1 MSTAF
6 DRLSPMLQYQI
17 VHSTPIRE
25 LRPVQ
30 EETIP
35 VVLAGDDAVILAPT
49 AGGKTEAAFFPLLS
63 RMDSEGWEPV
73 SVLYVSPIRALLNN
87 QEKRVQEYAQMMGR
101 SVFKWHGDV
110 GPSARTRFL
119 KAPADILMTTP
130 ESLEAMLMSTRVPA
144 RSLFSGLRAVVI
156 DEVHAFADDD
166 RGAHLAAVLT
176 RLSRYCRR
184 DIQRLGLS
192 ATVGNPEEI
201 LAWLH
206 GQSERGAHV
215 ISPPKPKVTPELR
228 LDYVASV
235 ANAARI
241 VAASHRGQKRLVF
254 VDSRRGVEQLTAMLR
269 QLDVEAFLT
278 HGSLSAS
285 ARRQAEQAFEEGSDC
300 VIVST
305 SALELGIDVGS
316 LDRVLQLEVPST
328 VASFLQR
335 MGRTGRRPGT
345 TPNCTFLTT
354 KASSTLQAAAL
365 LRLFRA
371 GYVEPVRPNR
381 YAVHIL
387 AHQLMALGIQENGI
401 GRSDWWAWLAGAT
414 SFSAISD
421 EDRALLVQHMLDE
434 DILADHGG
442 RLWLGQRGERLYGRR
457 HFSELYAVFSTP
469 RLITVRWDGREIG
482 TIDANFLSALDEAE
496 EVAFTLG
503 GRPWRVVH
511 IDWRRGTC
519 VVKPAET
526 GRAPRWPGSPRFLD
540 HAMCQAMREVLV
552 SDDHDPAWSARA
564 TELIDGLRTEH
575 EFLAAGESVIQNLPD
590 GIKWWNF
597 AGGKANLL
605 LARMLEAELGGR
617 WSVGNT
623 AITGR
628 GDACGSTLALREVL
642 VRWADEGRPTEAD
655 AARFARGA
663 GRTRY
668 SKFDACVPA
677 ALLDRLLAEETLD
690 RESAERAIATGAN
703 AVIS

>member
-1 MSTAF
+1 MSEAF
-6 DRLSPMLQYQI
+6 NRLSPALQYQI
-17 VHSTPIRE
+17 VHSTSIRG

-35 VVLAGDDAVILAPT
+35 IVLDGDDAVVLAPT

-87 QEKRVQEYAQMMGR
+87 QEKRVHEYAQMMGR

-110 GPSARTRFL
+110 GPSHRARFL

-144 RSLFSGLRAVVI
+144 RSLFKGLRAVVI
-156 DEVHAFADDD
+156 DEVHAFAGDD

-201 LAWLH
+201 LQWLH
-206 GQSERGAHV
+206 GESARGARV
-215 ISPPKPKVTPELR
+215 VSPPRPPVEPELR
-228 LDYVASV
+228 LDHVGSV
-235 ANAARI
+235 ANAARVI
-241 VAASHRGQKRLVF
+241 AASHRGQKRLVF
-254 VDSRRGVEQLTAMLR
+254 VDSRRGVEELTELLR
-269 QLDVEAFLT
+269 RLEVDAFLT
-278 HGSLSAS
+278 HGSLSAT
-285 ARRQAEQAFEEGSDC
+285 ARRQAEEAFEEGSNC

-316 LDRVLQLEVPST
+316 LDRVLQLEVPPT

-354 KASSTLQAAAL
+354 KGKTTLQAAAL
-365 LRLFRA
+365 LRLVRA
-371 GYVEPVRPNR
+371 GYVEPVRPSR
-381 YAVHIL
+381 RAVHIL

-401 GRSDWWAWLAGAT
+401 ARSDWWAWLVGAT
-414 SFSAISD
+414 PFSALRE
-421 EDRALLVQHMLDE
+421 EDRALLVQHMLDQ
-434 DILADHGG
+434 DILADQAG
-442 RLWLGQRGERLYGRR
+442 RLWLGQRGEQLYGRR

-469 RLITVRWDGREIG
+469 RLIIVRWDSREVG
-482 TIDANFLSALDEAE
+482 TIDANFLAALDEAE
-496 EVAFTLG
+496 HVAFTLG
-503 GRPWRVVH
+503 GRPWRVTQ

-519 VVKPAET
+519 EVKPAEQ
-526 GRAPRWPGSPRFLD
+526 GRAPRWPGSPRFLGYE
-540 HAMCQAMREVLV
+540 MCQAMRDVLV
-552 SDDHDPAWSARA
+552 GEARDPAWSERA
-564 TELIDGLRTEH
+564 VETIAGLRAEH
-575 EFLAAGESVIQNLPD
+575 DFLTAGESVIQSLPD
-590 GIKWWNF
+590 GIKWWSF

-605 LARMLEAELGGR
+605 LARMIEAELGGR

-623 AITGR
+623 AITCR
-628 GDACGSTLALREVL
+628 GDGSQSTVALREVL
-642 VRWADEGRPTEAD
+642 ARWADERRPDEDD

-663 GRTRY
+663 GRGRY
-668 SKFDACVPA
+668 SKFDPCVPA
-677 ALLDRLLAEETLD
+677 VLLDRLLAEETLD
-690 RESAERAIATGAN
+690 PESARRAVATRAT
-703 AVIS
+703 AVVS